1 MDKKLKLDVFK
12 ALLDAHKTKLLL
24 FASALGGSVAIM
36 IKSDNI
42 AILGIF
48 AILGAIMLIGVFIN
62 LVKFNKL
69 VKEIEEL
76 RDER

>member
-1 MDKKLKLDVFK
+1 MGNKLKLDVLK

-24 FASALGGSVAIM
+24 FASAFGGSVAIM
-36 IKSDNI
+36 IKNDNLS
-42 AILGIF
+42 ILGIF
-48 AILGAIMLIGVFIN
+48 AILGAIMLIGVLIN

>member
-1 MDKKLKLDVFK
+1 MDKKLKLDIFK